1 MSSSKSPLN
10 SQRGVTLVEACITL
24 SIVGI
29 LAGSALPSFKD
40 SLDKRSVEGAS
51 AEVRTDLMYARSE
64 AVARNQGVRV
74 SFYEG
79 AGGRCYVVHTG
90 NRSDCVCDGH
100 GPAVCT
106 GEAVALKT
114 VNPTRGVQVVA
125 NVSSLR
131 FDPTNGTTS
140 PTGTVCT
147 VPERGR
153 AVHNVVS
160 LLGRVRTCSPAVAGA
175 TCAPC

>member
-1 MSSSKSPLN
+1 MSSSTKHLGQ
-10 SQRGVTLVEACITL
+10 QRGVSMIEACCVLAIA
-24 SIVGI
+24 SI
-29 LAGSALPSFKD
+29 LAGTALPSFKD
-40 SLDKRSVEGAS
+40 TVGKRTLEGVS
-51 AEVRTDLMYARSE
+51 SEVRTDLVYARSE

-79 AGGRCYVVHTG
+79 AAGRCYVIHTG
-90 NRSDCVCDGH
+90 NRADCQCDGS

-106 GEAVALKT
+106 GDAQALKT
-114 VNPTRGVQVVA
+114 VNAARGTQVVA

-147 VPERGR
+147 VPGSGR

-160 LLGRVRTCSPAVAGA
+160 LMGRVRTCSPVATGSP
-175 TCAPC
+175 CAPC